1 MEINAIYN
9 IIGRLPKKE
18 ETSLR
23 YQDII
28 SKLSLEQKAALVSG
42 KNTWETRD
50 FPRFRIPSIFLADGS
65 HGIRKQV
72 GAGDHL
78 GLNPSQPATC
88 FPTAATVANSWDV
101 ELCEKIGAALGEEAA
116 AQDVNVLLGPGLN
129 MKRNP
134 LCGRNFE
141 YFSEDPYL
149 TGKLAAAYIRGIQS
163 KGVAACPKHFAVNN
177 QELRRMA
184 SNSVLDE
191 RTLREIYLTG
201 FEIAVKEGH
210 PKAIMTSYNEVN
222 GVYANESPHLLQDIL
237 KKEWGFSGAVVT
249 DWGGSNDHVEGVCCG
264 STLEMP
270 GAGAD
275 TCLELVKA
283 VREGNLLERILDARV
298 EELLELAFPT
308 SEALKKAPKDCSD
321 DSHRVLAQEA
331 AANSIV
337 LMKNEGDLLP
347 LKLGTHVS
355 VIGSFAKTP
364 RYQGAGSS
372 LVHPTQLDNAV
383 DCVRNGILEYVGFA
397 EGFNRDGQADEN
409 LKAEALQLAKKSEVI
424 LLYLGLNESS
434 ECEGIDRKNMKLPA
448 NQIDLLESLSLINPN
463 IVVIL
468 SAGSVVEVPWLD
480 KCKAILH
487 GYLCG
492 QAGANAM
499 IDVVCGRVNPSGRFC
514 ETYPV
519 RYEDTPSFGYF
530 PGIGRNAEYREG
542 LYIGYRYYST
552 VHVKTAFPFG
562 FGLSYTSF
570 SYSNLEVNSN
580 EVSFTL
586 TNTGKVDGAETA
598 QLYIGCKNGK
608 VFRPAR
614 ELKGFQKVFLKAG
627 ESKRVMIPLD
637 DKTFRYFDKST
648 DRWEVETA
656 DYELMVGSNAE
667 SIELSSSLTVHGT
680 EAETFYS
687 QSKLPSYYSGM
698 IRDVPDEEFENLLG
712 HPIPVLKESK
722 VLERNDPVCE
732 LYRGKSLI
740 AHTAYRILTHMKDK
754 SLESRKPDLN
764 ILFIY
769 NITFRGIAKMLGGA
783 VSMKMVDGLLL
794 IVNGHF
800 FKGIGKFLG
809 GYFEN
814 KKAAKQ
820 YEAALYA
827 VNGRPGEK

>member
-1 MEINAIYN
+1 MKTVSVGNAN
-9 IIGRLPKKE
+9 KSPSEKK
-18 ETSLR
+18 SGLK
-23 YQDII
+23 YQHIV

-42 KNTWETRD
+42 KSIWETRD
-50 FPRFRIPSIFLADGS
+50 FPEFGVPSIFLADGS

-101 ELCEKIGAALGEEAA
+101 DLCEKIGAALGEEAA

-222 GVYANESPHLLQDIL
+222 GVYANENPHLLQDIL
-237 KKEWGFSGAVVT
+237 RKEWGFTGAVVT
-249 DWGGSNDHVEGVCCG
+249 DWGGSNDHVEGVRCG

-283 VREGNLLERILDARV
+283 VREGKLPEQILDARV

-308 SEALKKAPKDCSD
+308 SEALKEAPKNCSHDC
-321 DSHRVLAQEA
+321 HKALAQA
-331 AANSIV
+331 AAASSIV
-337 LMKNEGDLLP
+337 LMKNEGGLLP
-347 LKLGTHVS
+347 LRPGTHVA

-383 DCVRNGILEYVGFA
+383 DSVRNGILECVGFA
-397 EGFNRDGQADEN
+397 EGFSRDGRADEN
-409 LKAEALQLAKKSEVI
+409 LKAEALQLAKKSEVV
-424 LLYLGLNESS
+424 LLYLGLSENSES
-434 ECEGIDRKNMKLPA
+434 EGIDRKNMKLPA
-448 NQIDLLESLSLINPN
+448 NQIDLLKSLSSVNPN

-468 SAGSVVEVPWLD
+468 SAGSAVEMPWLD
-480 KCKAILH
+480 NCRAVLH

-492 QAGANAM
+492 QAGASAM
-499 IDVVCGRVNPSGRFC
+499 IDVICGKINPSGHFC
-514 ETYPV
+514 ETYPE

-530 PGIGRNAEYREG
+530 PGRERNAEYREG

-586 TNTGKVDGAETA
+586 TNTGKMDGAQVA

-608 VFRPAR
+608 VYRPAR

-627 ESKRVMIPLD
+627 ESSRVTIPFD
-637 DKTFRYFDKST
+637 DETFRYFNTNT
-648 DRWEVETA
+648 DLWEVETA
-656 DYELMVGSNAE
+656 DYELMIGSNVE
-667 SIELSSSLTVHGT
+667 DIELSAMLTVHGT
-680 EAETFYS
+680 EAECPYS
-687 QSKLPSYYSGM
+687 KIRLPSYYSGM
-698 IRDVPDEEFENLLG
+698 IRDVPDEEFEDLLG
-712 HPIPVLKESK
+712 HPIPAPKESK

-732 LYRGKSLI
+732 LCRGKSII
-740 AHTAYRILTHMKDK
+740 AQAAYRILTHMKDK
-754 SLESRKPDLN
+754 SLESSKPDLN

-769 NITFRGIAKMLGGA
+769 NITFSGIAKMLGGA

-800 FKGIGKFLG
+800 FKGFDKFLG

-814 KKAAKQ
+814 KKAAEQ
-820 YEAALYA
+820 YEAALYS
-827 VNGRPGEK
+827 VNGKPGEKQ

>member
-1 MEINAIYN
+1 MV
-9 IIGRLPKKE
+9 GRLSKEDEASPK
-18 ETSLR
+18 

-42 KNTWETRD
+42 KSTWETRD
-50 FPRFRIPSIFLADGS
+50 FPQFGIPSIFLADGS
-65 HGIRKQV
+65 HGIRKQL

-88 FPTAATVANSWDV
+88 FPTAATVANSWDID
-101 ELCEKIGAALGEEAA
+101 LCEKIGAALGEEAA

-149 TGKLAAAYIRGIQS
+149 AGKLAAAYIRGIQS

-222 GVYANESPHLLQDIL
+222 GIYANENPHLLQDIL
-237 KKEWGFSGAVVT
+237 RKEWGYRGAVVT
-249 DWGGSNDHVEGVCCG
+249 DWGGSNDHVEGVRCG

-283 VREGNLLERILDARV
+283 VREGELPEQILDDRV
-298 EELLELAFPT
+298 EELLKLAFPT
-308 SEALKKAPKDCSD
+308 SEALKKAPKNLSD
-321 DSHRVLAQEA
+321 DSHRSLAQA
-331 AANSIV
+331 ATANSIV
-337 LMKNEGDLLP
+337 LMKNEGDFLP
-347 LKLGTHVS
+347 LKPGTHVA

-397 EGFNRDGQADEN
+397 EGFNRNGQADEY
-409 LKAEALQLAKKSEVI
+409 LKAEALQLAKKSEVV
-424 LLYLGLNESS
+424 LLYLGLSENSES
-434 ECEGIDRKNMKLPA
+434 EGIDRQHMKLPE
-448 NQIDLLESLSLINPN
+448 NQIDLLESLSSVNPN
-463 IVVIL
+463 VVVIL
-468 SAGSVVEVPWLD
+468 SAGSVVEMSWID
-480 KCKAILH
+480 NCKAVLH

-492 QAGANAM
+492 QAGADAM
-499 IDVVCGRVNPSGRFC
+499 IDVINGQVNPSGHLC

-519 RYEDTPSFGYF
+519 RYEDTPSFLYF
-530 PGIGRNAEYREG
+530 PGKERNAEYREG

-552 VHVKTAFPFG
+552 AHVKTAFPFG

-570 SYSNLEVNSN
+570 SYSNLEVNPN
-580 EVSFTL
+580 EVIFTL
-586 TNTGKVDGAETA
+586 TNTGKMDGAQVA
-598 QLYIGCKNGK
+598 QLYVGCKNGK

-627 ESKRVMIPLD
+627 ESSRITIPLD
-637 DKTFRYFDKST
+637 DKAFRYFNMNT

-667 SIELSSSLTVHGT
+667 DIELSATITIHGT
-680 EAETFYS
+680 EAECPYS
-687 QSKLPSYYSGM
+687 KSKLPSYYSGM
-698 IRDVPDEEFENLLG
+698 IRDVSDEEFENLLG
-712 HPIPVLKESK
+712 NPIPAPKESGIL
-722 VLERNDPVCE
+722 VRNDPVCE
-732 LYRGKSLI
+732 LYRGKSVI
-740 AHTAYRILTHMKDK
+740 AHTVYRILTHMKDK
-754 SLESRKPDLN
+754 SLESSKPDLN

-769 NITFRGIAKMLGGA
+769 NITFRGIAKMLAGA

-809 GYFEN
+809 GYAEN
-814 KKAAKQ
+814 KKTARQ
-820 YEAALYA
+820 YEAALYS
-827 VNGRPGEK
+827 VNEKPGEKL